1 MIIIDTSID
10 DSHLGSLTQDA
21 LLVQLIHACH
31 VMDGVVLV
39 DNVAVEQQLRLARP
53 QEELPGRPGFV
64 DDVQGLEQIRVGL
77 GCLDRASVEDLA
89 LEDLEDPAAMI
100 FCDVL
105 GCDRGIKI
113 LAWVSNCTQWAVHFL
128 HTELN
133 WIMK

>member
-1 MIIIDTSID
+1 M
-10 DSHLGSLTQDA
+10 Q
-21 LLVQLIHACH
+21 LVHTRH
-31 VMDGVVLV
+31 VVDGVVLV
-39 DNVAVEQQLRLARP
+39 DNVAVKQQLRLAGS
-53 QEELPGRPGFV
+53 QEELPRRPGLV

-89 LEDLEDPAAMI
+89 LEDLEDSAAVI
-100 FCDVL
+100 VRDVL

-113 LAWVSNCTQWAVHFL
+113 LAWVSNCAQQTVHFL